1 MRPPFKGMTQMTIGF
16 VGLGIMGL
24 PMAMNLARSG
34 APLMV
39 WNRSPEKC
47 QEVAALGA
55 RVAATPRALFS
66 ACDVVILML
75 AHDDAMD
82 EVLQRGTPGFS
93 ELVRGRTLVN
103 MGTTS
108 AQYATALA
116 QEVAA
121 VGGTYLE
128 APVSGSRKPA
138 EAGQLVGMI
147 AGDAAAIERVRPLL
161 APMCKEVFV
170 CGAVP
175 GALLMKLSVNL
186 FLITMVTGLCEA
198 THFAREHRLDLEVFR
213 AVLDAGPM
221 ASSVSKVKLAKL
233 VDGDAAPQ
241 ASITDVLKNSRLV
254 AEQARHAGVASP
266 LLDICHRLF
275 AETEAQGHGR
285 EDMIS
290 VVRAIEARTRAAS
303 GG

>member
-1 MRPPFKGMTQMTIGF
+1 MTIGF

-24 PMAMNLARSG
+24 PMALNLARSG
-34 APLMV
+34 TALMV
-39 WNRSPEKC
+39 WNRSAAKC
-47 QEVAALGA
+47 REVEALGA
-55 RVAATPRALFS
+55 RVAATPRAVFG

-75 AHDDAMD
+75 ANDEAMD

-93 ELVRGRTLVN
+93 EMLRGRTLVN

-108 AQYATALA
+108 ARYSTALA

-121 VGGTYLE
+121 VGGIYLE

-138 EAGQLVGMI
+138 EAGELVGMI

-161 APMCKEVFV
+161 APICKEVFV

-175 GALLMKLSVNL
+175 SALLMKLSVNL

-198 THFAREHRLDLEVFR
+198 THFAREHQLDLGIFR

-233 VDGDAAPQ
+233 VDEDTAPQ
-241 ASITDVLKNSRLV
+241 ACITDVLKNSRLV
-254 AEQARHAGVASP
+254 AEQAHRAGVASP
-266 LLDICHRLF
+266 LLDICDRLF
-275 AETEAQGHGR
+275 AETEAQGRGR

-290 VVRAIEARTRAAS
+290 VIRAIEARTRGAS
-303 GG
+303 GA